1 MPEGTIVA
9 TVFAT
14 DQDVSKSAGITVTS
28 TRSGGGGSSGSG
40 SSSAVTDTVIPD
52 SITSNYLAYF
62 IVDGNEKGH
71 FKVRRPLLSPK
82 NIFHLIY
89 KIHAYMF
96 ICTYITYCYYSSVE
110 KYYYRSQA
118 KRKWINVNIKNIK
131 SFLKMK
137 IMYNCLL

>member
-1 MPEGTIVA
+1 MIFFLHFFFAVREDVPEGTIVA

-40 SSSAVTDTVIPD
+40 SSSTVTDTVIPD

-82 NIFHLIY
+82 YIFHLIY
-89 KIHAYMF
+89 KMHTFY
-96 ICTYITYCYYSSVE
+96 TYIYVYKLLLLFIRGKILQSLSS
-110 KYYYRSQA
+110 KKKMD
-118 KRKWINVNIKNIK
+118 KRKHK
-131 SFLKMK
+131 K
-137 IMYNCLL
+137 I

>member
-89 KIHAYMF
+89 KIHPYMF
-96 ICTYITYCYYSSVE
+96 IYVHNLLLLCIRGKILLSLSS
-110 KYYYRSQA
+110 K
-118 KRKWINVNIKNIK
+118 K
-131 SFLKMK
+131 KMDKCKHKK
-137 IMYNCLL
+137 I